1 MKHFFHS
8 KNLMILTETVILAL
22 LLLTSKTAMI
32 KYQSMWKDP
41 KVLQPT
47 VLELYGSILIDYQKM
62 MENGSM
68 KVQSEVNIKN
78 TLMLSLF
85 KIMITTN
92 EEYKD
97 CTINLCLFKEIVLAP
112 VKESKVLRLMLKKE
126 INGMLSAILTILSL
140 V

>member
-1 MKHFFHS
+1 
-8 KNLMILTETVILAL
+8 MILTETVILAL

-47 VLELYGSILIDYQKM
+47 VLELCGSILIDSQKM

-97 CTINLCLFKEIVLAP
+97 CTINLCLSKEIVLVP
-112 VKESKVLRLMLKKE
+112 MKESKVLR
-126 INGMLSAILTILSL
+126 
-140 V
+140 